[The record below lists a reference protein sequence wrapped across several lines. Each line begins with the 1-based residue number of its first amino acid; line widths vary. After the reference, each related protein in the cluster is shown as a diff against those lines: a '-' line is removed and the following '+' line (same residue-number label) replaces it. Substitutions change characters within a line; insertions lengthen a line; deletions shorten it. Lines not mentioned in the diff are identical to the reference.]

1 MPQLSARGAARAR
14 ERPAQPAPASG
25 SAAARPGRLL
35 GALSS
40 LQKPIAGRRAPAAV
54 RGLAAR
60 RSISIH
66 ASSLTF
72 PLPHRRASRPPPP
85 PLAPCR
91 RPACSAAAGALNPPT
106 AAAPATMPRLGAS
119 AVAALLLLAALA
131 PAALAIDNRGPEG
144 PLRIGFDSD
153 EEERVAK
160 QLLNAFTLISLPENS
175 TSHRVTAMAVDP
187 TPPQNI
193 STSHMAQIMGTLL
206 AAAAVDAQAVDT
218 LGDPTKFA

>member
-1 MPQLSARGAARAR
+1 
-14 ERPAQPAPASG
+14 
-25 SAAARPGRLL
+25 
-35 GALSS
+35 
-40 LQKPIAGRRAPAAV
+40 
-54 RGLAAR
+54 
-60 RSISIH
+60 
-66 ASSLTF
+66 
-72 PLPHRRASRPPPP
+72 
-85 PLAPCR
+85 
-91 RPACSAAAGALNPPT
+91 
-106 AAAPATMPRLGAS
+106 MPRLGAS

-175 TSHRVTAMAVDP
+175 TSHRVAAMAVDP